1 MIAHV
6 TCAASVARS
15 FVITAP
21 LNVAASKSTS
31 AKICE
36 VLSVRVD

>member
-21 LNVAASKSTS
+21 LNGWLPQK
-31 AKICE
+31 
-36 VLSVRVD
+36 VLLLKYVKYYL